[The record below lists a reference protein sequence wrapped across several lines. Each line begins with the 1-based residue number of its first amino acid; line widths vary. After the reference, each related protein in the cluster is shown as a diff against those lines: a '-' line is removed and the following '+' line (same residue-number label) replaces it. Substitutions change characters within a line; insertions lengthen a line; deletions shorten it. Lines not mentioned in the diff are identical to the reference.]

1 MTQEFER
8 LVRIVAQLRGPGGC
22 PWDQEQTAKSLT
34 PYIIE
39 EAHELVD
46 AIESENTKEV
56 IEELGDYLFQVIL
69 QAQVAADQNRFD
81 LADVLRVLNDKMIRR
96 HPHVFASAEPGR
108 INSKKV
114 LENWDE
120 IKRNEKPDSIFRLPK
135 NLPALQYA
143 HKLGAKSA
151 RWKFDWSHEAAVP
164 TALRVLDKVDEE
176 LEELK
181 EALETWLKK
190 VSTESKEPFHQV
202 MDAKNPEALHLVHE
216 MGDLLFALAQL
227 ARHLGFQAEDSL
239 RGCNH
244 RFENRFETMLDIG
257 KHNQESFLKLNG
269 EEMEELWLR
278 AKALTKGKE
287 SHGKE

>member
-1 MTQEFER
+1 M
-8 LVRIVAQLRGPGGC
+8 VRIVAQLRGPGGC
-22 PWDQEQTAKSLT
+22 PWDQEQTSRSLT

-46 AIESENTKEV
+46 AIDSGNRNEI

-69 QAQVAADQNRFD
+69 QAQVAADQKQFD
-81 LADVLRVLNDKMIRR
+81 LESVLRILNDKMIRR
-96 HPHVFASAEPGR
+96 HPHVFAGTEQSP
-108 INSKKV
+108 INSEKV

-151 RWKFDWSHEAAVP
+151 RWKFDWSHESGVP
-164 TALRVLDKVDEE
+164 TALRVLEKVDEE
-176 LEELK
+176 LNELK
-181 EALETWLKK
+181 EALETWLKAAPTK
-190 VSTESKEPFHQV
+190 SWEPFHQALE
-202 MDAKNPEALHLVHE
+202 AKNPEALHLVHE
-216 MGDLLFALAQL
+216 MGDILFALAQL

-257 KHNQESFLKLNG
+257 KHNQESFQKLTA
-269 EEMEELWLR
+269 EEMENLWLR
-278 AKALTKGKE
+278 AKAVTKGKE